1 MAILLVE
8 QNLEMARALA
18 DRAYCF
24 VNGKVAREIGGD
36 TFRDDPTIISKYLEL
51 L

>member
-36 TFRDDPTIISKYLEL
+36 TWRNDPAAISTY
-51 L
+51 